1 MKRKRLQPFLLIPLL
16 LIFVFSW
23 TQASE
28 TVLCVSDSQTHYAR
42 KNPLRMMACHAPS
55 EDRAHNNHNPHTD
68 TQALNPGTSSCM
80 EILLASANSIRP
92 PEDEQLKTAASPR
105 IHGRQRTLRHT
116 CLRFC
121 AVRNTHISRKI
132 TATPLFAPCEQSS
145 SLFDTRLPAFCVI
158 KRPRL
163 IAFVRTAPEPFAS

>member
-23 TQASE
+23 TQAGE

-55 EDRAHNNHNPHTD
+55 EDRAHNNHNHHTD
-68 TQALNPGTSSCM
+68 TQALNPGTSSCT

-92 PEDEQLKTAASPR
+92 PEDEKLKTSAVSPYSWPATDIAPYMPPVLR
-105 IHGRQRTLRHT
+105 GSQYAYFQENHSNPSLRSLRTIVL
-116 CLRFC
+116 
-121 AVRNTHISRKI
+121 
-132 TATPLFAPCEQSS
+132 
-145 SLFDTRLPAFCVI
+145 
-158 KRPRL
+158 L
-163 IAFVRTAPEPFAS
+163 I